1 MSSPDPRSPL
11 VVIAGPT
18 AVGKTGYA
26 IQLAEKTGGEIISVD
41 SRLFY
46 RGMDIGT
53 AKPSPE
59 DIGRVPHH
67 MIDIADPD
75 ETWNL
80 GRFQREAITIIAD
93 IHSRGKMPLL
103 VGGTGQY
110 IRAIT
115 EGWEVPQQAPDPK
128 MRDVLS
134 AWVDEIGGRGLYDRL
149 AVIDPEAAKNID
161 PNNLRRTVRALEVI
175 FLTGRRFSEQ
185 RQKGK
190 SPYRVLLIALTRP
203 RPELYERID
212 LRVEKMMEAGFVD
225 EVRGLLGKGYS
236 PDLPSMSAIGYQ
248 QIVQHLAGEI
258 SLSEAEE
265 LIKRLSRRYVGRQLN
280 WFKADD
286 PGVVR
291 VAVGENTLGE
301 LVQLVEGFFGGE
313 G

>member
-1 MSSPDPRSPL
+1 MSSPDPRPLL

-18 AVGKTGYA
+18 AVGKTEYA
-26 IQLAEKTGGEIISVD
+26 IQLAEKTGGEIISAD

-59 DIGRVPHH
+59 DIGRVSHH

-75 ETWNL
+75 ETWSL
-80 GRFQREAITIIAD
+80 GRFQREAIKIIAD
-93 IHSRGKMPLL
+93 IHDRGKMPLL

-115 EGWEVPQQAPDPK
+115 EGWEAPQQAPDPK
-128 MRDVLS
+128 MREVLS
-134 AWVDEIGGRGLYDRL
+134 VWVDEIGGRGLYDRL
-149 AVIDPEAAKNID
+149 AVIDPEAAKNMD

-175 FLTGRRFSEQ
+175 FLTGRLFSEQ
-185 RQKGK
+185 RRKGA
-190 SPYRVLLIALTRP
+190 SLYRVLLIALTRP

-212 LRVEKMMEAGFVD
+212 LRVEKMMAAGFVE

-248 QIVQHLAGEI
+248 QVVQHLAGEI
-258 SLSEAEE
+258 SLNEAEE

-280 WFKADD
+280 WFKEDD

-301 LVQLVEGFFGGE
+301 LLQLVEGFFDGGR
-313 G
+313 

>member
-1 MSSPDPRSPL
+1 MSSPDPRPLL

-18 AVGKTGYA
+18 AVGKTEYA
-26 IQLAEKTGGEIISVD
+26 IQLAEKTGGEIISAD

-59 DIGRVPHH
+59 DIGRVSHH

-75 ETWNL
+75 ETWSL
-80 GRFQREAITIIAD
+80 GRFQREAIKIIAD
-93 IHSRGKMPLL
+93 IHDRGKMPLL

-115 EGWEVPQQAPDPK
+115 EGWEAPQQAPDPK
-128 MRDVLS
+128 MREVLS
-134 AWVDEIGGRGLYDRL
+134 VWVDEIGGRGLYDRL
-149 AVIDPEAAKNID
+149 AVIDPEAAKNMD

-175 FLTGRRFSEQ
+175 FLTGRLFSEQ
-185 RQKGK
+185 RRKGA
-190 SPYRVLLIALTRP
+190 SLYRVLLIALTRS

-212 LRVEKMMEAGFVD
+212 LRVEKMMAAGFVE

-248 QIVQHLAGEI
+248 QVVQHLAGEI
-258 SLSEAEE
+258 SLNEAEE

-280 WFKADD
+280 WFKEDD

-301 LVQLVEGFFGGE
+301 LLQLVEGFFDGGR
-313 G
+313 